1 MPRRGE
7 NIYKRADGRWEAR
20 YIHHYESGR
29 AVYRSLYAP
38 TYREAKAKKTK
49 ALASLL
55 STPRVK
61 TTASVTFGELAG
73 QWLSDVR
80 ITVKESTFTRYHRVV
95 TKYLIPQFQDQSL
108 KNIDPAYLA
117 GITERLM
124 CSGGASGRALSA
136 KTVTDILSVL
146 KSILK
151 YAEENDYPTPNWHRL
166 KYPPRERGKAK
177 SFSPES
183 RQAIAYAISRSED
196 PTCLGVCFAYYTGV
210 RIGELCGLQW
220 GDIDFGQHTVTI
232 QRTVERIA
240 NLDPAAAAK
249 TKIVITK
256 PKTNASI
263 RTIPLPDHLLHFIQ
277 RFRKPAEVYLLTGTK
292 KYTEP
297 SQFYLRYQKFLKE
310 NHIPPHSFHTLRHTF
325 ATRCV
330 ENGFDVKTLS
340 EILGHNSVTTTL
352 SAYVHPSMEQKRRM
366 LESLAPVMES
376 LVP

>member
-38 TYREAKAKKTK
+38 TYREAKAKKAK

-55 STPRVK
+55 SAPKAKNTE
-61 TTASVTFGELAG
+61 SVTFEKLAG
-73 QWLSDVR
+73 QWLSDVQ
-80 ITVKESTFTRYHRVV
+80 ITVKESTFTRYHRTV
-95 TKYLIPQFQDQSL
+95 TKYLIPQFQGQL
-108 KNIDPAYLA
+108 LEKIDPAYLA
-117 GITERLM
+117 GITERLL
-124 CSGGASGRALSA
+124 CSGGISGRSLSA

-166 KYPPRERGKAK
+166 KYPPKARGEAK
-177 SFSPES
+177 SLSAES
-183 RQAIAYAISRSED
+183 RQAIACAISHSED
-196 PTCLGVCFAYYTGV
+196 SICLGVCFAYYTGV

-240 NLDPAAAAK
+240 NLDPAATTK

-263 RTIPLPDHLLHFIQ
+263 RTIPLPDHLLRYIL
-277 RFRKPAEVYLLTGTK
+277 RFRKSEEVYLLTGTK
-292 KYTEP
+292 KCTEP
-297 SQFYLRYQKFLKE
+297 CQFYLRYQRFLKE

-340 EILGHNSVTTTL
+340 EILGHNSITTTL
-352 SAYVHPSMEQKRRM
+352 SAYVHPSMEQKRKM
-366 LESLAPVMES
+366 MESLAPEMES